1 MESTGRDPEE
11 LEAGADGLAAADAG
25 EVTDE
30 RADVSAAAES
40 DVPTEGLA
48 AETDADV
55 ADDAHVGDAGATDE
69 ADVAGASDADV
80 VPESDADV
88 VLPVRPR
95 NAPRYGAFIGAG
107 VVAGVLL
114 ALILFFTLP
123 SDGSSRSLTGLFY
136 LHILVT
142 PLTARL
148 GGLAAALLERL
159 SVCKSPLD
167 TVLALGLRRANAAA
181 SVKIS
186 TSH

>member
-1 MESTGRDPEE
+1 MASTGRDPEE

-80 VPESDADV
+80 VPDTEADVVPERDADV

-95 NAPRYGAFIGAG
+95 NAPRYGACISAG
-107 VVAGVLL
+107 VVGGVIFVLL
-114 ALILFFTLP
+114 LIFV
-123 SDGSSRSLTGLFY
+123 S
-136 LHILVT
+136 
-142 PLTARL
+142 
-148 GGLAAALLERL
+148 
-159 SVCKSPLD
+159 
-167 TVLALGLRRANAAA
+167 
-181 SVKIS
+181 
-186 TSH
+186 

>member
-1 MESTGRDPEE
+1 MESNGRDPEE

-80 VPESDADV
+80 APDADTDVVPEGDADV

-107 VVAGVLL
+107 VVAGILL

-123 SDGSSRSLTGLFY
+123 SDGSSSSLTGLFY
-136 LHILVT
+136 LTILVT
-142 PLTARL
+142 PFTAVL
-148 GGLAAALLERL
+148 GGLAAVLFERR
-159 SVCKSPLD
+159 SVRK
-167 TVLALGLRRANAAA
+167 
-181 SVKIS
+181 
-186 TSH
+186 

>member
-55 ADDAHVGDAGATDE
+55 ADDAHVGDAEATDDAHLADAE
-69 ADVAGASDADV
+69 AADEDDVAGASDADV

-107 VVAGVLL
+107 VVAGILL

-123 SDGSSRSLTGLFY
+123 SDGSSSSLTGLFY
-136 LHILVT
+136 LTILVT
-142 PLTARL
+142 PFTAVL
-148 GGLAAALLERL
+148 GGLAAVLFERR
-159 SVCKSPLD
+159 S
-167 TVLALGLRRANAAA
+167 LR
-181 SVKIS
+181 K
-186 TSH
+186 

>member
-40 DVPTEGLA
+40 DVPTEGLT

-55 ADDAHVGDAGATDE
+55 ADDAHVGDAEATDE
-69 ADVAGASDADV
+69 VDATLASDADV
-80 VPESDADV
+80 APDGTDVVPEGDADV

-107 VVAGVLL
+107 IVAGILL
-114 ALILFFTLP
+114 ALILFFALP
-123 SDGSSRSLTGLFY
+123 SDGSFSSLTGLFY
-136 LHILVT
+136 LAILVT
-142 PLTARL
+142 PFTAVL
-148 GGLAAALLERL
+148 GGLAAVLFERR
-159 SVCKSPLD
+159 S
-167 TVLALGLRRANAAA
+167 LR
-181 SVKIS
+181 K
-186 TSH
+186 

>member
-55 ADDAHVGDAGATDE
+55 ADDAAEDLAHDEVADEVDATL
-69 ADVAGASDADV
+69 ASDADV
-80 VPESDADV
+80 APDADTDVVPEGDADV

-107 VVAGVLL
+107 VVAGILL

-123 SDGSSRSLTGLFY
+123 SDGSSSSLTVLFY
-136 LHILVT
+136 LTILVT
-142 PLTARL
+142 PFTAVL
-148 GGLAAALLERL
+148 GGLAAVLFERR
-159 SVCKSPLD
+159 SVRK
-167 TVLALGLRRANAAA
+167 
-181 SVKIS
+181 
-186 TSH
+186 

>member
-55 ADDAHVGDAGATDE
+55 ADDAHVGDAEATDDAHLADAE
-69 ADVAGASDADV
+69 AADEDEVAGASDADV

-107 VVAGVLL
+107 IVAGILL

-123 SDGSSRSLTGLFY
+123 SDGSSSSLTGLFY
-136 LHILVT
+136 LTILVT
-142 PLTARL
+142 PFTAVL
-148 GGLAAALLERL
+148 GGLAAVLFERR
-159 SVCKSPLD
+159 S
-167 TVLALGLRRANAAA
+167 LR
-181 SVKIS
+181 K
-186 TSH
+186 

>member
-55 ADDAHVGDAGATDE
+55 ADDAHVGDAE
-69 ADVAGASDADV
+69 AAEEDDVAGASDADV

-107 VVAGVLL
+107 VVAGILL

-123 SDGSSRSLTGLFY
+123 SDGSSSSLTGLFY
-136 LHILVT
+136 LTILVT
-142 PLTARL
+142 PFTAVL
-148 GGLAAALLERL
+148 GGLAAVLFERR
-159 SVCKSPLD
+159 S
-167 TVLALGLRRANAAA
+167 LR
-181 SVKIS
+181 K
-186 TSH
+186 

>member
-55 ADDAHVGDAGATDE
+55 ADDAHVGDAEATDDAHLADAE
-69 ADVAGASDADV
+69 AADEDDVAGASDADF

-95 NAPRYGAFIGAG
+95 KAPRYGAFIGAG
-107 VVAGVLL
+107 AVAGILL
-114 ALILFFTLP
+114 DLILFFTLP
-123 SDGSSRSLTGLFY
+123 SDGSSSSLTGLSY
-136 LHILVT
+136 LTMLVT
-142 PLTARL
+142 PFTAVL
-148 GGLAAALLERL
+148 GGLAAVLFERR
-159 SVCKSPLD
+159 SVRK
-167 TVLALGLRRANAAA
+167 
-181 SVKIS
+181 
-186 TSH
+186 

>member
-55 ADDAHVGDAGATDE
+55 ADDAAEDLAHDE
-69 ADVAGASDADV
+69 VADEDDVAGASDADV

-107 VVAGVLL
+107 VVAGILL

-123 SDGSSRSLTGLFY
+123 SDGSSSSLTGLFY
-136 LHILVT
+136 LTILVT
-142 PLTARL
+142 PFTAVL
-148 GGLAAALLERL
+148 GGLAAVLFERR
-159 SVCKSPLD
+159 SVRK
-167 TVLALGLRRANAAA
+167 
-181 SVKIS
+181 
-186 TSH
+186 

>member
-55 ADDAHVGDAGATDE
+55 ADDAAEDLAHDE
-69 ADVAGASDADV
+69 VADEDDVAGASDADV

-107 VVAGVLL
+107 VVAGILL

-123 SDGSSRSLTGLFY
+123 SDGSSSSLTGLFY
-136 LHILVT
+136 LTILVT
-142 PLTARL
+142 PFTAVL
-148 GGLAAALLERL
+148 GGLAAVLFERR
-159 SVCKSPLD
+159 S
-167 TVLALGLRRANAAA
+167 LR
-181 SVKIS
+181 K
-186 TSH
+186 